1 MRRPIRDISKKA
13 PREWPPTL
21 RNGIGMIFRY
31 FSWGFLLQRQLVK
44 DSSASLSPSRRGAK
58 VYMWRSWQKYWI
70 PSRKPFISQH
80 WKKEPRIFR
89 STCWRGYLIFV
100 GGFLIS
106 YLPKHFWILLK
117 KSFLLKKFVST
128 RLRMDAFFRHCFW
141 GPPAMASK
149 AICDILSVAPF
160 WAGLLSEI
168 VGGGGFP
175 WCSPW
180 DASPPHLKGR
190 TFTSAGVGGSE
201 GPGWKLWSC
210 DVFFFWWCQMWKLNT
225 QNRCRTWTCCG
236 FWKWWGHLKENA
248 RKTPYFVIFRV

>member
-70 PSRKPFISQH
+70 PSRKPFIPQH
-80 WKKEPRIFR
+80 WRKEPRIFR

-128 RLRMDAFFRHCFW
+128 RLRMDAFFRHFFW
-141 GPPAMASK
+141 GSS
-149 AICDILSVAPF
+149 CHGLQGHLRHPF
-160 WAGLLSEI
+160 RGTLLGWSPQWDRWGRRVPMMFPMGCITTSPERQNFYFCWCWRIRRARLEI
-168 VGGGGFP
+168 V
-175 WCSPW
+175 
-180 DASPPHLKGR
+180 
-190 TFTSAGVGGSE
+190 
-201 GPGWKLWSC
+201 KLWC
-210 DVFFFWWCQMWKLNT
+210 VFFWWCQMWKLNT